1 MSTIA
6 SILVRASRL
15 TVYLAAAFAVGGTQA
30 ANLAVKETASVAA
43 SPDKV
48 WAVLG
53 NFSGLPGWHP
63 AVAATDIVKGVDN
76 RQGAVRSITTK
87 DGARIVEELLAY
99 NASKHNM
106 TYRIN
111 ASPLPVTDYVSTLA
125 VAPSGKG
132 SIITWKSQF
141 KRDPAAK
148 EVDDAKAKDIV
159 AGMYKS
165 GFDGLRAALG
175 ETAH

>member
-6 SILVRASRL
+6 SILVCASRL
-15 TVYLAAAFAVGGTQA
+15 TVCLATAFAISGAQA
-30 ANLAVKETASVAA
+30 ADLAVTETASVAA

-76 RQGAVRSITTK
+76 HQGAVRSITTK

-99 NASKHNM
+99 NAGEHNM

-111 ASPLPVTDYVSTLA
+111 ASPLPVTDYISTLA
-125 VAPSGKG
+125 VTPSGKG
-132 SIITWKSQF
+132 STITWKSQF
-141 KRDPAAK
+141 NRDPAAK
-148 EVDDAKAKDIV
+148 DVDDAKARDIV
-159 AGMYKS
+159 VGIYKS

>member
-15 TVYLAAAFAVGGTQA
+15 TVCVAAALAISGAQA
-30 ANLAVKETASVAA
+30 ADLVVKETASVAA

-76 RQGAVRSITTK
+76 LQGAVRSITTK
-87 DGARIVEELLAY
+87 DGALIVEELLAY
-99 NASKHNM
+99 DAGQHNM

-111 ASPLPVTDYVSTLA
+111 ASPLPVTDYISTLA
-125 VAPSGKG
+125 VTPSGKG
-132 SIITWKSQF
+132 STITWESQF
-141 KRDPAAK
+141 NRDPAAK
-148 EVDDAKAKDIV
+148 DVDDAKARDIV
-159 AGMYKS
+159 AGIYKA

>member
-1 MSTIA
+1 MSMIA
-6 SILVRASRL
+6 SILVHASRL
-15 TVYLAAAFAVGGTQA
+15 TVCLGAAFAVSGTQA
-30 ANLAVKETASVAA
+30 AELVVKETASVAA

-76 RQGAVRSITTK
+76 HKGAVRSITIK
-87 DGARIVEELLAY
+87 DGALIVEELLAY
-99 NASKHNM
+99 DARKHNM

-111 ASPLPVTDYVSTLA
+111 ASPLPVTDYISTLA
-125 VAPSGKG
+125 VTPSGKG
-132 SIITWKSQF
+132 SIITWESQF
-141 KRDPAAK
+141 NRDPAAK
-148 EVDDAKAKDIV
+148 DVDDAKARDIV
-159 AGMYKS
+159 AGIYKS

-175 ETAH
+175 ETAR